1 MEGFGLRSIGEGPYL
16 MLLDARVAGS
26 PIITTDIGASC
37 DGVDHDENGL
47 LLPNDD
53 GGAMNGALADVY

>member
-1 MEGFGLRSIGEGPYL
+1 

-26 PIITTDIGASC
+26 PIMATDIGASC